1 MLTVI
6 FPTSCI
12 FIHCIIQTK
21 PGLRE
26 TRVYHQSSQGSMTAS
41 KRLLKP
47 KRKFVPLVSLCAPNT
62 VHKMTFPDTSI
73 KQEGKSA
80 ALTFSP
86 CSKCAQKL
94 LWLSCYHRSNYK
106 VWKPLQYPSRN
117 SFQPTY
123 LLLFLLSPHLI
134 ITSDHALFP
143 ETLYLPLLLFAQE
156 EHPGL
161 PVLCK
166 SKHTCRDIFQLEL
179 KC

>member
-6 FPTSCI
+6 SPTSCI

-47 KRKFVPLVSLCAPNT
+47 KRKFLPPVSLRAPNA
-62 VHKMTFPDTSI
+62 VHKITFPDTSI

-80 ALTFSP
+80 ALSFSP

-94 LWLSCYHRSNYK
+94 LQMSCYHRSDYK
-106 VWKPLQYPSRN
+106 VCHVKTSAV
-117 SFQPTY
+117 SIKEFFQPTH
-123 LLLFLLSPHLI
+123 LLLFLFSPQLI
-134 ITSDHALFP
+134 NTSDHALFP
-143 ETLYLPLLLFAQE
+143 ESLYLPLLLFAQE
-156 EHPGL
+156 RNILGFECSVGINTNAGTF
-161 PVLCK
+161 
-166 SKHTCRDIFQLEL
+166 SNWN
-179 KC
+179 